1 MEGDPISFL
10 FQTQNEVRIS
20 MKLFYKQLA
29 CRKKPFQENYK
40 TNQDEGGKDPKT
52 MNKHTPPWNKS
63 CKISVLPK
71 IGI

>member
-1 MEGDPISFL
+1 
-10 FQTQNEVRIS
+10 